1 MTFSPDIYLGIDPT
15 AGRSP
20 CTWAALDASCAL
32 VTLACGELDQALAF
46 ADGHSAA
53 LVAVNAPPRPNR
65 GLVREKLAA
74 TQTSGHLRG
83 ADMRLVEHEL
93 RQRGIAVPP
102 TPSRPE
108 LCAAWTQM
116 GFSLHHQLDE
126 LGFCPYPGGAVSR
139 QRLETNPHAVF
150 CALLGQLPLPKPTL
164 EGRLQR
170 QLALHA
176 QGADITDPMDFFEE
190 ITRHRFLRGI
200 LPMEYIYT
208 SEELDALAAAFT
220 AWCVLNRPDE
230 VIAVGEKEEGQLILP
245 VAELREE
252 YH

>member
-1 MTFSPDIYLGIDPT
+1 
-15 AGRSP
+15 
-20 CTWAALDASCAL
+20 
-32 VTLACGELDQALAF
+32 
-46 ADGHSAA
+46 
-53 LVAVNAPPRPNR
+53 
-65 GLVREKLAA
+65 
-74 TQTSGHLRG
+74 
-83 ADMRLVEHEL
+83 
-93 RQRGIAVPP
+93 
-102 TPSRPE
+102 
-108 LCAAWTQM
+108 
-116 GFSLHHQLDE
+116 
-126 LGFCPYPGGAVSR
+126 
-139 QRLETNPHAVF
+139 LETNPHAVF